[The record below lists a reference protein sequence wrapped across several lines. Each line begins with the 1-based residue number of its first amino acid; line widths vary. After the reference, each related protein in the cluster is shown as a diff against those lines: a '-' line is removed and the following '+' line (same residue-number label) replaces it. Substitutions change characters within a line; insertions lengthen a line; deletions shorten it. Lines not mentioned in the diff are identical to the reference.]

1 MAASSSG
8 EVWLVRHGETEWSRI
23 GRHTGK
29 TDLPLTERGR
39 WMATQLAQRLV
50 DVPFERVLVSPLL
63 RARETCE
70 LAGLAK
76 RAEVWPDLAEW
87 DYGRLEGHT
96 DEDFKAAHPEWA
108 LWVDGGPGGESVEA
122 VATRADRVVEALAGV
137 RGNVIAFGHGH
148 FSRIV
153 GARWAGLP
161 ASAGR
166 VLDLGPTGVSR
177 LGRTKDG
184 RAILHWNDDAHL
196 RPR

>member
-1 MAASSSG
+1 MVASASG
-8 EVWLVRHGETEWSRI
+8 ELWLVRHGETDWSRI

-39 WMATQLAQRLV
+39 SMATQLAARLR

-70 LAGLAK
+70 LAGFAG

-87 DYGRLEGHT
+87 DYGRLEGYT
-96 DEDFKAAHPEWA
+96 DQDFAAAHPGWA

-122 VATRADRVVEALAGV
+122 VGMRADRVVEALIGAP
-137 RGNVIAFGHGH
+137 GNVIAFGHGH

-161 ASAGR
+161 ANAGR

-177 LGRTKDG
+177 LGRSKDG
-184 RAILHWNDDAHL
+184 RVILHWNDDSHL
-196 RPR
+196 RAK